1 MTASDLCATRQKISC
16 MSPFRL
22 LWVAGLG
29 RRFERPNTGQRNRRG
44 LSAAADALKPPI
56 ELSRLDLMGGVRFAH
71 WVLAYISRSIPS
83 RSTIPT
89 SAIALSEGQL
99 SMKLDS
105 MASNGDEPCHDG
117 SA

>member
-1 MTASDLCATRQKISC
+1 MPPFSFVW
-16 MSPFRL
+16 SPFRL

-56 ELSRLDLMGGVRFAH
+56 ELSRLNLMGGVRFAH
-71 WVLAYISRSIPS
+71 LVLAYISRSIPS

-99 SMKLDS
+99 SMKLPHCLKCRRPS
-105 MASNGDEPCHDG
+105 P
-117 SA
+117 